1 MAEHNEQPAELDL
14 IVRNGTLVIPGVGRV
29 KADVGIADGKIST
42 LSANLA
48 QPAAEVYDARGR
60 TVLPGIFDP
69 HIHLGNEQSYESEAE
84 TETRAAILGG
94 VTTVGIFLR
103 SLEDSYFRHLP
114 AFCKAMNERSYV
126 DSVFHLQIF
135 TEEQIA
141 EIPGYAEQYGIRSFK
156 FYMSGILG
164 IVKSVSDDVL
174 LDGFRTVASL
184 GPDAVACVH
193 CETGALIDRAR
204 SELTRR
210 KPQGTLADWEDAHPA
225 VAEALAIQTALYL
238 ARIAGA
244 HLYIV
249 HLSSWQ
255 GLEIVRSARTAG
267 MQFTVETTTPYL
279 GINSSD
285 PNGFLAKM
293 VPPVRTPEH
302 QDALWQGVR
311 GGAINTVGTDN
322 TSRARAT
329 KKPEA
334 GLHGSRPGLP
344 VLGTH
349 LPALLH
355 YGRLRGVPL
364 EILIER
370 ATRSPARVY
379 GIYPQK
385 GTIAVGSDADLVIVD
400 LGEERVVRAED
411 LQGMSDFSPF
421 EGKRLR
427 GWPVATIKG
436 GKVVARDGK
445 VVGKPGGRYL
455 PRKPAPA
462 PQLEWFTTP
471 AAALEHDPETACP
484 ALDVGREPI
493 MIPPNSESEDD

>member
-1 MAEHNEQPAELDL
+1 MKQSAKLDL
-14 IVRNGTLVIPGVGRV
+14 LVRGGTLVIPGLGQV
-29 KADVGIADGKIST
+29 KVDVGIADGKIAV
-42 LSANLA
+42 LGENLA
-48 QPAAEVYDARGR
+48 QPADETYDATGR

-69 HIHLGNEQSYESEAE
+69 HIHIGNEQSYESEAE

-103 SLEDSYFRHLP
+103 SLEDSYFDHLP
-114 AFCKAMNERSYV
+114 AFRKAMDERSYV
-126 DSVFHLQIF
+126 DSVFHPQIF
-135 TEEQIA
+135 TETQIE
-141 EIPGYAEQYGIRSFK
+141 EIPGYAEQFGIRSFK
-156 FYMSGILG
+156 FYMSGIPG

-174 LDGFRTVASL
+174 LHGFRTVASL
-184 GPDAVACVH
+184 GPDAIACVH

-204 SELTRR
+204 DELKTR
-210 KPQGTLADWEDAHPA
+210 KPEGSLADWEDAHPA
-225 VAEALAIQTALYL
+225 IAEALAIQTALYL
-238 ARIAGA
+238 AKVAGA
-244 HLYIV
+244 HLYVV
-249 HLSSWQ
+249 HLSSHQ
-255 GLEIVRSARTAG
+255 GLEVVRAARRAG
-267 MQFTVETTTPYL
+267 MHFTVETTTPYL

-302 QDALWQGVR
+302 QIALWEGVLE
-311 GGAINTVGTDN
+311 GSINTVGTDN

-329 KKPEA
+329 KRPEA

-344 VLGTH
+344 ALGTH

-364 EILIER
+364 EILVER

-400 LGEERVVRAED
+400 LELERVVRADD

-436 GKVVARDGK
+436 GKIIARDGK
-445 VVGKPGGRYL
+445 IVSKPNGRYL
-455 PRKPAPA
+455 PRKPSSAH
-462 PQLEWFTTP
+462 LFEWFRS
-471 AAALEHDPETACP
+471 AHA
-484 ALDVGREPI
+484 
-493 MIPPNSESEDD
+493 